1 MEPTFEN
8 VQTNEGSSFCCFKV
22 KCRDLNE
29 DHSWHFHPEFE
40 LIWNISGT
48 GTRFVGDSVD
58 TYLPGDM
65 ILIGPN
71 VPHCW
76 QSNCSEV
83 GQDSE
88 LMVIQFKANCLGEGF
103 LQLPEAGLISR
114 LLANASKGLEITGET
129 SSRIAKQLG
138 FLYQQQSMDR
148 LLSLVKVLD
157 QIASSDDAK
166 VLTTPEYD
174 LHSDINNTNLRR
186 IENIYC
192 YVRTNLGEDI
202 NQTEIANKVGLTTQG
217 FSRFFKKYT
226 GLTFVKFV
234 NNLRINEAC
243 RLLIREN
250 YDVTQI
256 AYMCG
261 YQNISNFNRR
271 FQEIKGLTP
280 SDFRNA
286 YRQDLRKIQLEAS

>member
-22 KCRDLNE
+22 KCHDLNE
-29 DHSWHFHPEFE
+29 DHGWHFHPEYE
-40 LIWNISGT
+40 LIWNISGR
-48 GTRFVGDSVD
+48 GIRFVGDSVD
-58 TYLPGDM
+58 NYLPGDM

-76 QSNCSEV
+76 QNDGSKLSQE
-83 GQDSE
+83 SE
-88 LMVIQFKANCLGEGF
+88 LMVIQFKSSCFGDGF

-114 LLANASKGLEITGET
+114 LLDNASKGLEITGET
-129 SSRIAKQLG
+129 SEKIAKQLA
-138 FLYQQQSMDR
+138 FLYQQQSMNR

-157 QIASSDDAK
+157 QVASSDDVK

-174 LHSDINNTNLRR
+174 LHCDINNTNLRR
-186 IENIYC
+186 IENIYS
-192 YVRTNLGEDI
+192 YVRANLGEDI
-202 NQTEIANKVGLTTQG
+202 NQTEIAGKVGLTTQG

-234 NNLRINEAC
+234 NTLRINEAC
-243 RLLIREN
+243 RLLVREN
-250 YDVTQI
+250 FDVTQI

-280 SDFRNA
+280 SDFRSG
-286 YRQDLRKIQLEAS
+286 YRQDLKPLYLKAS

>member
-22 KCRDLNE
+22 KCHDLNE
-29 DHSWHFHPEFE
+29 DHSWHFHPEYE
-40 LIWNISGT
+40 LVWNISGE

-76 QSNCSEV
+76 QSSTNKGHKE
-83 GQDSE
+83 SE
-88 LMVIQFKANCLGEGF
+88 LLVIQFKPSCFGDGF

-114 LLANASKGLEITGET
+114 LLDNASKGLEIFGET
-129 SSRIAKQLG
+129 SEKIAKQLS
-138 FLYQQQSMDR
+138 FLYQQQSIDR
-148 LLSLVKVLD
+148 LLCLIKILD
-157 QIASSDDAK
+157 QVANSDDVK

-186 IENIYC
+186 IETIYS
-192 YVRTNLGEDI
+192 YVRANLGDDI

-234 NNLRINEAC
+234 NTLRVNEAC
-243 RLLIREN
+243 RLLVREN

-271 FQEIKGLTP
+271 FQEIKSLTP
-280 SDFRNA
+280 SEFRSG
-286 YRQDLRKIQLEAS
+286 YRQGNKVPYSKAS

>member
-22 KCRDLNE
+22 KCHDLNE
-29 DHSWHFHPEFE
+29 DHGWHFHPEYE
-40 LIWNISGT
+40 LIWNISGK

-58 TYLPGDM
+58 NYLPGDM
-65 ILIGPN
+65 VLIGPN

-76 QSNCSEV
+76 QNGLSKFTH
-83 GQDSE
+83 DAE
-88 LMVIQFKANCLGEGF
+88 LMVIQFKASCFGEVF
-103 LQLPEAGLISR
+103 LQLPEASLINR
-114 LLANASKGLEITGET
+114 LLVNASKGLAITGKTAE
-129 SSRIAKQLG
+129 SIAKKML
-138 FLYQQQSMDR
+138 FLSQQHNMDR
-148 LLSLVKVLD
+148 LLSLIKIID
-157 QIASSDDAK
+157 QIARSDELN
-166 VLTTPEYD
+166 VLTTPDYD

-186 IENIYC
+186 IENIYS
-192 YVRTNLGEDI
+192 YVRKNLAEDI
-202 NQTEIANKVGLTTQG
+202 NQTEIASRVGLTTQG

-234 NNLRINEAC
+234 NTLRVNEAC
-243 RLLIREN
+243 RLLVREN

-271 FQEIKGLTP
+271 FQELKGLTP
-280 SDFRNA
+280 SDFRNG
-286 YRQDLRKIQLEAS
+286 YRQDLQQAHLEAC